1 MITAKNYAQE
11 VYLDLERKIKDRDF
25 FVLKET
31 SSQLREVSAAIKD
44 AKHFLM
50 PNNGV
55 VFDDELKGL
64 IGEDIRLPYKDITL
78 SYYTDL
84 PYAGDGDCPDYRRH
98 NVVLAS
104 EVHEGDEEF
113 SVVSS
118 MTKDYGK
125 TDVYIRV
132 IQFAK
137 ILFEGKVVWDINPAC
152 TYIPSNWHAF
162 NGSKIEKDNIVFPML
177 TSIFLS
183 DEVDAV
189 SKLKNYTAEQ
199 VKEYKESLGKDI
211 QDVVPCVCEL
221 CEAVN
226 YSDARVVEIHKD
238 RPEKRRALKTTGSE
252 FKEFTLDIV
261 AEQTKLK
268 YVYADTT
275 GSEPSH
281 TKRAHDRRGHWRTLK
296 SGKKIWVRACR
307 VGNIDLGLIK
317 KDYIINNDSL

>member
-11 VYLDLERKIKDRDF
+11 VYLDLERKIKDKNF
-25 FVLKET
+25 FVVKET
-31 SSQLREVSAAIKD
+31 VSQLREVNAAIKD
-44 AKHFLM
+44 AKHFVM

-55 VFDDELKGL
+55 VFDDNLKGL

-78 SYYTDL
+78 SYYNDL
-84 PYAGDGDCPDYRRH
+84 PYEGTGDCPDYLRH

-113 SVVSS
+113 SVINSI
-118 MTKDYGK
+118 TEAYGK
-125 TDVYIRV
+125 TNVYIRV

-137 ILFEGKVVWDINPAC
+137 ILLDGKVTWDVNPAC
-152 TYIPSNWHAF
+152 AYIPANWHEFDGA
-162 NGSKIEKDNIVFPML
+162 KMEKDDVVFPML
-177 TSIFLS
+177 TSLLLS
-183 DEVDAV
+183 EEVDAV
-189 SKLKNYTAEQ
+189 SELKNFTAEQ
-199 VKEYKESLGKDI
+199 TEEYKESLAKDVHGI
-211 QDVVPCVCEL
+211 VSCVCEL

-226 YSDARVVEIHKD
+226 YSDARIVEIHKD

-268 YVYADTT
+268 YVYADTS